1 MLEIVRGRT
10 WTQYHTVLDAEGGPA
25 SDLSHLVELRS
36 QIREKTAT
44 KNARGIWAHRLVAN
58 VEVTREDNILR
69 QFLTRAATSALQ
81 PGDYLIDIVG
91 SDVDGNDESLLDT
104 EVIRVIN
111 RPTSAFP
118 GDALPEEVPVLIPD
132 FAGEVEAAVED

>member
-1 MLEIVRGRT
+1 MLEITRGRT

-44 KNARGIWAHRLVAN
+44 KNARGIWAHKLVAN
-58 VEVTREDNILR
+58 VEITRTDNVLR
-69 QFLTRAATSALQ
+69 QFLSRAAASALQ

-91 SDVDGNDESLLDT
+91 SDADGNDESLLDP

-118 GDALPEEVPVLIPD
+118 GDALPEEIPVLVPD
-132 FAGEVEAAVED
+132 FSDEFNTALND